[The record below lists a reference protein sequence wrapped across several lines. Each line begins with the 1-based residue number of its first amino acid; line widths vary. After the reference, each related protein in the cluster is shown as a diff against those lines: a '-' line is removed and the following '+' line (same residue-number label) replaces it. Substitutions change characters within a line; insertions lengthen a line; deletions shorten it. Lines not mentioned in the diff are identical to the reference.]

1 MIPTESST
9 TTPHSGMMRV
19 KSAAA
24 YIGCSVPTLYR
35 RMSKQK
41 LPAHRLGGY
50 WAFYQSELDTWIKSQ
65 PGINLP
71 SAI

>member
-1 MIPTESST
+1 MVPSESSP
-9 TTPHSGMMRV
+9 TPPATDLMRI

-24 YIGCSVPTLYR
+24 YLGCSVSTLYR
-35 RMSKQK
+35 RMAKDG

-50 WAFYQSELDTWIKSQ
+50 WGLYRSEMDAWVKSQ

-71 SAI
+71 SAS